1 MEKSRLSAR
10 QKDRNSGIILSY
22 KSTKK
27 ATFFLLKK
35 ARRCARV
42 PSDMSS
48 SICRS
53 PELASVSR
61 YRLAAATW
69 LRQRIHA
76 LSYDWRAHKS
86 HAPDQPGCRGLGAVL
101 YQTKAKVRN
110 IQLQGHNFK
119 FTQSLASSAKTK
131 GIAYDRAFPDF
142 RGVYHRAGPR
152 GSIRYGPLPVIDA
165 LPVSL
170 CISWPGRRR
179 RGPVARRRS
188 RPPRMCSPRRCSDA
202 PPPRCR

>member
-119 FTQSLASSAKTK
+119 FTQSLASSAKTRELRMI
-131 GIAYDRAFPDF
+131 G
-142 RGVYHRAGPR
+142 
-152 GSIRYGPLPVIDA
+152 
-165 LPVSL
+165 
-170 CISWPGRRR
+170 
-179 RGPVARRRS
+179 RS
-188 RPPRMCSPRRCSDA
+188 RIFAEFIIGLDPGARPATDPFPSSTRCQSVSVFLGQGVGA
-202 PPPRCR
+202 AAQ

>member
-61 YRLAAATW
+61 YRLAAAPW
-69 LRQRIHA
+69 PLQRIHA
-76 LSYDWRAHKS
+76 LSYDWRDLLPERSGIGFA
-86 HAPDQPGCRGLGAVL
+86 L
-101 YQTKAKVRN
+101 
-110 IQLQGHNFK
+110 
-119 FTQSLASSAKTK
+119 SLPCPK
-131 GIAYDRAFPDF
+131 RPQ
-142 RGVYHRAGPR
+142 
-152 GSIRYGPLPVIDA
+152 
-165 LPVSL
+165 
-170 CISWPGRRR
+170 
-179 RGPVARRRS
+179 VA
-188 RPPRMCSPRRCSDA
+188 CT
-202 PPPRCR
+202 